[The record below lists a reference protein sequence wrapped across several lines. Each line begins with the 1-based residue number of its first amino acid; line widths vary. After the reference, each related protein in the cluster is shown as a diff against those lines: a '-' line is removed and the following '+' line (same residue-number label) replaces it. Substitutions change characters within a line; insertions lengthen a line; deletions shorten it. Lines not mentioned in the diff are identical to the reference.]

1 MLRILR
7 SRTLRALRAELAQT
21 RTELDQART
30 DVLRAG
36 IDAAIVTDSAIRA
49 ETTVEEL
56 REALARATADIAR
69 AEGELLG
76 LRSHALL
83 DTEDRAVLRTLL
95 RTARKQAAALD
106 RVYALFHHGRL
117 HSVHATS
124 ADAEAAAESEGAP
137 RDGWTSLAP
146 GSAFPPAAEVTWR
159 IQPLSFG
166 VNKSARRAADTPTA
180 A

>member
-7 SRTLRALRAELAQT
+7 TRTLRALRAELDQIRA
-21 RTELDQART
+21 ELDQART

-36 IDAAIVTDSAIRA
+36 IDAAIVTDSAIRV
-49 ETTVEEL
+49 ETTVEAL
-56 REALARATADIAR
+56 RADLARATADAAR
-69 AEGELLG
+69 AEGELVG
-76 LRSHALL
+76 LRSEVLL

-95 RTARKQAAALD
+95 RTARKQAASLN

-137 RDGWTSLAP
+137 REGWTSLAP
-146 GSAFPPAAEVTWR
+146 GSAFPPAAEVAWR

-166 VNKSARRAADTPTA
+166 VNKSACRDAPTTTA
-180 A
+180 V